1 MQVTET
7 VAEGLR
13 REFKVV
19 VPAQQLKERVDTQL
33 RDRQRSMRLPGFRPG
48 KVPMNLVDK
57 HWRQHVMGEEV
68 QRAIGDSSAQLVS
81 DRGLRPAGRPKVEIT
96 AFADGSDLEYKLAL
110 DLLPEIEPGDPK
122 TLELERT
129 VVDIPEAEVEQ
140 ALERLSKEQ
149 GQSEPVATPRPAALG
164 DVLVIDFVGR
174 IDGKEFQGG
183 SAEGH
188 YARLGAG
195 MLIPGFE
202 DQLVGAEVGQ
212 TREVNVTF
220 PTEYPRREL
229 AGQPAVFEVKVKE
242 LREVKPAAIDD
253 ALARSLGVESLEA
266 LRKRVREQLEQEYK
280 VACRMRLK
288 RQLLDKLAAS
298 HDFEVPPGLLEDEF
312 QAIWRHIDADRKAG
326 NLDPDDKDKTEEQL
340 QGEYRAIAQRRV
352 RLGLL
357 LSEIGRRANVEVKQD
372 ELTRAMT
379 NEARRYPGQE
389 TKVIEYYQN
398 NPDAL
403 AQLRAPLYED
413 KVVDYIIDSASV
425 TDRHVSPEQFA
436 EELKQQDNAV

>member
-19 VPAQQLKERVDTQL
+19 VPAQQLKERVDSQL
-33 RDRQRSMRLPGFRPG
+33 LDRQRSMRLPGFRPG

-202 DQLVGAEVGQ
+202 DQLVGAGVGQ

-436 EELKQQDNAV
+436 EELKQQDNAA

>member
-57 HWRQHVMGEEV
+57 HWRQHVTGEEV

-96 AFADGSDLEYKLAL
+96 AFSDGADLEYKLAL

-122 TLELERT
+122 SLELERT
-129 VVDIPEAEVEQ
+129 VVDIPDAEVEQ

-149 GQSEPVATPRPAALG
+149 GQSEPVAAPRPAALG

-220 PTEYPRREL
+220 PAEYPRREL
-229 AGQPAVFEVKVKE
+229 AGKPAAFEVKVKE

-288 RQLLDKLAAS
+288 RHLLDKLAAS

-312 QAIWRHIDADRKAG
+312 QAIWRHVDADRKAG
-326 NLDPDDKDKTEEQL
+326 NLDAEDKDKSEEQL
-340 QGEYRAIAQRRV
+340 QAEYRAIAQRRV

-413 KVVDYIIDSASV
+413 KVVDYIIDAASV

-436 EELKQQDNAV
+436 EELKQQENAA

>member
-57 HWRQHVMGEEV
+57 HWRQHVTGEEV

-96 AFADGSDLEYKLAL
+96 AFSDGADLEYKLAL

-122 TLELERT
+122 SLELERT
-129 VVDIPEAEVEQ
+129 VVDIPDAEVEQ

-149 GQSEPVATPRPAALG
+149 GQSEPVAEPRPAALG

-220 PTEYPRREL
+220 PAEYPRREL
-229 AGQPAVFEVKVKE
+229 AGKPAAFEVKVKE

-253 ALARSLGVESLEA
+253 ALARSLGLESLEA

-340 QGEYRAIAQRRV
+340 QSEYRAIAQRRV

-379 NEARRYPGQE
+379 SEARRYPGQE

-413 KVVDYIIDSASV
+413 KVVDYIIDAASV
-425 TDRHVSPEQFA
+425 TERHISPEQFA
-436 EELKQQDNAV
+436 EELKQQDNAA

>member
-19 VPAQQLKERVDTQL
+19 VPAQQLKERVDSQL
-33 RDRQRSMRLPGFRPG
+33 LDRQRSMRLPGFRPG

-122 TLELERT
+122 SLELERT

-174 IDGKEFQGG
+174 IEGKEFQGG

-188 YARLGAG
+188 FARLGSG

-229 AGQPAVFEVKVKE
+229 AGKPAAFEVKVKE

-253 ALARSLGVESLEA
+253 ALARSLGLESLEA
-266 LRKRVREQLEQEYK
+266 LRKRVQEQLEQEYK

-312 QAIWRHIDADRKAG
+312 QAIWRHVDADRKAG

-340 QGEYRAIAQRRV
+340 QEEYRAIAQRRV

-389 TKVIEYYQN
+389 AKVLEFYQN

-413 KVVDYIIDSASV
+413 KVVDYIIDSANV